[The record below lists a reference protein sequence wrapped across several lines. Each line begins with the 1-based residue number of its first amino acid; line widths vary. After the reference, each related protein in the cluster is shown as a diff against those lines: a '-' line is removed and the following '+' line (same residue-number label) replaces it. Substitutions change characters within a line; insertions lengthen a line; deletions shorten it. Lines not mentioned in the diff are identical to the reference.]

1 MTKKVIFVLL
11 IITLLICSTNIV
23 HAASISGILSGG
35 QNFID
40 KGNQGETPIGDD
52 EIKDLS
58 NTIYNILLIL
68 GTVIAVIIGSI
79 LGIQFITG
87 SVEQK
92 AKVKDSL
99 IPFVI
104 GCVVIFGAFGI
115 WKLVIQIGANI

>member
-1 MTKKVIFVLL
+1 MSKKIIFVLL
-11 IITLLICSTNIV
+11 IITLLICSTSIV
-23 HAASISGILSGG
+23 QATSISEVLKGG
-35 QNFID
+35 QSFID
-40 KGNQGETPIGDD
+40 KGNKGDTPIGKD

-68 GTVIAVIIGSI
+68 GIVIAAIIGTI

-115 WKLVIQIGANI
+115 WKIVVQIGANI